1 LKTQLNYI
9 KIWNQRDKKISYF
22 EYCKLTQGEKLY
34 SDEELKN
41 IEKNELPVKN
51 KEIEEY
57 LKDENVDM
65 EMIICNLMFYL
76 GRYSIWE
83 KLFPKDFDNNIKFL
97 DVLIKYK
104 PVVDKL
110 YTSLKKIMIKWKTI

>member
-1 LKTQLNYI
+1 MKTQLNYI